1 MLLKKDS
8 KVIKI
13 MNEGDII
20 YTDGHGVKI
29 TREKFHVED
38 KEFYLNGITSID
50 LQRVPAGN
58 LSSILLFILGFLAIM
73 AGSLK
78 VFSDAGFTVQDSIYV
93 MNSNIVAIG
102 IGVALILA
110 GILRM
115 IMAKDKFAVKI
126 GTAEGEKKPFV
137 TSNREHAAIIV
148 ASLKKAYYRKTK
160 DPRSDGKRR
169 LESVVIP

>member
-1 MLLKKDS
+1 
-8 KVIKI
+8 

-50 LQRVPAGN
+50 LQRIPAGN
-58 LSSILLFILGFLAIM
+58 LVSIILFISGFLAIL

-78 VFSDAGFTVQDSIYV
+78 VFNDFSFIAGESIYII
-93 MNSNIVAIG
+93 NSNILAIG
-102 IGVALILA
+102 IGVALIIA

-115 IMAKDKFAVKI
+115 IMAKDRYAVKI
-126 GTAEGEKKPFV
+126 GTAEGGKKPFV
-137 TSNREHAAIIV
+137 TKNREHAAIIV
-148 ASLKKAYYRKTK
+148 ASLKKAYYRNTK
-160 DPRSDGKRR
+160 GVRSDGKRR
-169 LESVVIP
+169 LENAVIP